1 MALNQTPQPQAGPL
15 TAKTITGG
23 RTIVSSDALGG
34 AVVGIFDS
42 ITINEGLTL
51 EDIHTLGKFGPQEIV
66 ATAYNAVTVNC
77 SGFRVYGS
85 GLKALGQFPTLQD
98 LVNLGTLTL
107 TVQDRQNPSG
117 APLQTIISC
126 VPETNNVNYNARASS
141 KVNITYRGT
150 ALTDESTVGDAEL
163 GATTYP

>member
-1 MALNQTPQPQAGPL
+1 MALNQPNSPKAGPL

-23 RTIVSSDALGG
+23 RTFVSSDALGG

-51 EDIHTLGKFGPQEIV
+51 EDIHTLGKYGPQEIV
-66 ATAYNAVTVNC
+66 ATAYNAVSVNC
-77 SGFRVYGS
+77 SGFRVYGN
-85 GLKALGQFPTLQD
+85 GVKALGQFPTLAD
-98 LVNLGTLTL
+98 LVNLGSLTL
-107 TVQDRQNPSG
+107 TVQDRQNPG
-117 APLQTIISC
+117 TPLHTIINC

-150 ALTDESTVGDAEL
+150 AVTDESTVGDAEL
-163 GATTYP
+163 GSTSYP